1 MKQKNSR
8 LNLTL
13 FLIVVLISGAVCDSV
28 CDLELFV
35 MELKQDLEDNGILD
49 CLRIIKPPSGVIETI
64 EQKNKRLAAQWD
76 TACSFES
83 TFDWVTSLKKNYGV
97 TTLVDEIGEPVDHN
111 LPDQADMCE
120 IIRAVIKEGL
130 LAGITSDVTDIPFEA
145 LNYIDCPGNP
155 NGPKICAVNAIS
167 YWKTDMWTIMLDGMN
182 IQINN
187 SPNFVKS
194 SETPV
199 KQEVPDDPG
208 VPVDRTLIEAVT
220 RLKAPSSEEL
230 QRLIASSK
238 DFTKT
243 DKKKPE
249 DPFKRV
255 TFKMGTFTK
264 ENISSNS
271 GWNTFNSGKVELQ
284 SNIDFFI
291 LSYSMVSGK
300 ARNSRLAVRMLLN
313 GVNQISTRMIQ
324 GYQSYPSLTTGFIS
338 GLQAGSHKIDTQYRS
353 SESLSFDMDNSE
365 KENITTGVL
374 IIPTST
380 LLMKKVINP
389 MEITLYND
397 NLWTDFPNLQTTIK
411 LKKSAYVL
419 VMYNLSLPGMQSHL
433 LSRVDINTLSVF
445 VYFNLLRKVDQLL
458 GIQCIGEF
466 TTRSC
471 TNFTRMWNTMSK

>member
-1 MKQKNSR
+1 MKQKNRR

-13 FLIVVLISGAVCDSV
+13 FFFAVLLSLTACDSV

-49 CLRIIKPPSGVIETI
+49 CLRVIKPPSGVIETI

-83 TFDWVTSLKKNYGV
+83 TYDWASVLKKNYGV

-120 IIRAVIKEGL
+120 IVRAVIKEGL
-130 LAGITSDVTDIPFEA
+130 LAGVTSDVTDIPFEA
-145 LNYIDCPGNP
+145 LNYIDCPGDP
-155 NGPKICAVNAIS
+155 SGPKICAVNAIS

-182 IQINN
+182 IQVNN
-187 SPNFVKS
+187 APNFVKVG
-194 SETPV
+194 ENPI

-255 TFKMGTFTK
+255 TAKFSTYTK
-264 ENISSNS
+264 ESISSNS
-271 GWNTFNSGKVELQ
+271 GWNAFSSGKVEVQ
-284 SNIDFFI
+284 SNTDFFI
-291 LSYSMVSGK
+291 LAYSMVSGK
-300 ARNSRLAVRMLLN
+300 ARNSRLALRMVLN

-324 GYQSYPSLTTGFIS
+324 GYQAYPSITTGFIS
-338 GLQAGSHKIDTQYRS
+338 GLQAGSHKIETQYRA
-353 SESLSFDMDNSE
+353 SESLSFDMENSE
-365 KENITTGVL
+365 KENLTTGV
-374 IIPTST
+374 IVIPTAT
-380 LLMKKVINP
+380 LMMKKVINP
-389 MEITLYND
+389 MEISLYND

-411 LKKSAYVL
+411 LKKTSYAL
-419 VMYNLSLPGMQSHL
+419 VMYNLALPGMQSHL
-433 LSRVDINTLSVF
+433 VSRVDINTLSVF
-445 VYFNLLRKVDQLL
+445 VR
-458 GIQCIGEF
+458 I
-466 TTRSC
+466 S
-471 TNFTRMWNTMSK
+471 